1 MVYQRNNLEPGDP
14 WHWANF
20 QVITVTIYE
29 SPLMALSRTNVV
41 LRSRQNWKF
50 DIPVPVSDRA
60 MQHEVGITAEI
71 MLLREYLQQ
80 RCSDIEQSERERGP
94 LLS

>member
-1 MVYQRNNLEPGDP
+1 
-14 WHWANF
+14 
-20 QVITVTIYE
+20 
-29 SPLMALSRTNVV
+29 MALSRTNVV

-60 MQHEVGITAEI
+60 VQHEVGITAEI
-71 MLLREYLQQ
+71 MPLREYPQQ

>member
-1 MVYQRNNLEPGDP
+1 MVYQRNNLELGDP

-20 QVITVTIYE
+20 QVITVTIYG

-60 MQHEVGITAEI
+60 VQHEVGITAEI
-71 MLLREYLQQ
+71 MPLREYLQQ

>member
-1 MVYQRNNLEPGDP
+1 
-14 WHWANF
+14 
-20 QVITVTIYE
+20 
-29 SPLMALSRTNVV
+29 MALSRTNVV

>member
-1 MVYQRNNLEPGDP
+1 MVYQRNNLELGDP